1 MNYLSTKLAKALRAP
16 ALPSY
21 RKSSN
26 LTPSSASIIV
36 PDGLGGKKVV
46 GACLRQQYYKI
57 TDVEES
63 SSTINVDWTLSAIM
77 GDSMHK
83 MMDHLIDTHGFAMG
97 IQKITSEHP
106 IYDKAIKLS
115 GRSDLIAWDYN
126 NKEPVGIEVKS
137 IGEYKAKKALEQPLE
152 EHVLQSVVYLDFYN
166 RNIKDNQKKIKK
178 WYLWYVSRT
187 ENWSVK
193 SKPHNS
199 EFTML
204 WDYCIELD
212 DKIPIIKGSNF
223 TQRWEHYSVDAIYE
237 RYKSLTDYVAT
248 NTLPPRDYDLK
259 YSEEKIAGLYKLN
272 AIAKKADQE
281 AIEKWLKK
289 GAPPGKLK
297 VEMGDGE
304 CMFCSYADLCWNGTQ
319 NKEQKKFSNLPKVE
333 EKKSSPPIDFV

>member
-1 MNYLSTKLAKALRAP
+1 MNYLSDKLAKALRAP

-21 RKSSN
+21 RRSSN
-26 LTPSSASIIV
+26 LTPSSASVIV
-36 PDGLGGKKVV
+36 PDGMGGQKAV

-57 TDVEES
+57 TGVEES
-63 SSTINVDWTLSAIM
+63 SSTVNVDWTLSAIM

-83 MMDHLIDTHGFAMG
+83 MMDYLIDTHGFAMG

-115 GRSDLIAWDYN
+115 GRSDLIAWDHN

-166 RNIKDNQKKIKK
+166 RNIVDSQKKIKK

-193 SKPHNS
+193 AKPHGS

-212 DKIPIIKGSNF
+212 DKVPIIKGNGF
-223 TQRWEHYSVDAIYE
+223 TQRWEHYHVDKIYD
-237 RYKSLTDYVAT
+237 RYKSLTDYIAT
-248 NTLPPRDYDLK
+248 GTLPPRDYDIK

-272 AIAKKADQE
+272 AIPKKTDQE

-289 GAPPGKLK
+289 GAPSGKLK

-304 CMFCSYADLCWNGTQ
+304 CMFCDYSDLCWKGTQ
-319 NKEQKKFSNLPKVE
+319 NKEDKKFSNLPKIE
-333 EKKSSPPIDFV
+333 QKKPTTSVDFL